1 MAIGKFKSNQWRRRP
16 MTIDKKLLDELLKTY
31 KKPEDLL
38 GDKGL
43 FKELQKALL
52 ERVLEG
58 EITHHL
64 GYEKHDPVGRNSGN
78 SRNGRGEKTLKGEYG
93 EMEIKVPRDRNGE
106 FEPQLIKKRQTRFEG
121 FDGKII
127 TLYAR
132 GLSTRDI
139 QAQLKDLYGVEVSP
153 DLISTVTNEIIKEVT
168 EWQSRPLDP
177 LYPILYLDGIVV
189 KVRDEGHVRNKTVYL
204 ALGVNLDGQKEL
216 LSMWIEQTEGAKFW
230 LRVVTELQNRGV
242 QDILITCV
250 DGLKGFE
257 DAIHSVFPETQVQL
271 CIVHMIRNS
280 LKYVSYKHRKELAT
294 DLKLIYRAAN
304 KDEARVHLDEF
315 MKTWDSKY
323 PLIGRLWERNWELV
337 IPFLAYPDYI
347 RKAIYTTNAIESLN
361 RSLRKV
367 LKTKGSFPNDEAVMK
382 ILYLAL
388 RNIAKK
394 WTMPIKD
401 WGLALNQFGII
412 FGERLERHLHT

>member
-1 MAIGKFKSNQWRRRP
+1 
-16 MTIDKKLLDELLKTY
+16 MTIDKKIIDELLKNY

-58 EITHHL
+58 EMTHHL
-64 GYEKHDPVGRNSGN
+64 GYKKSEVKGRNSGN
-78 SRNGRGEKTLKGEYG
+78 SRNGTSGKRLKGEYG
-93 EMEIKVPRDRNGE
+93 EMDIKVPRDRNGD
-106 FEPQLIKKRQTRFEG
+106 FDPQFIKKRQTRFDG
-121 FDGKII
+121 FDDKII
-127 TLYAR
+127 SLYAR
-132 GLSTRDI
+132 GLSVRDI
-139 QAQLKDLYGVEVSP
+139 QAQLEDLYRVEISP
-153 DLISTVTNEIIKEVT
+153 DLISTVTSEVIQEVT
-168 EWQSRPLDP
+168 EWQNRSLDP
-177 LYPILYLDGIVV
+177 LYPIMYLDGIVV
-189 KVRDEGHVRNKTVYL
+189 KVRDEGHIRNKTVYL
-204 ALGVNLDGQKEL
+204 VLAVNLEGQKEL
-216 LSMWIEQTEGAKFW
+216 LGMWIEQTEGAKFW

-242 QDILITCV
+242 QDVFIASV

-280 LKYVSYKHRKELAT
+280 LKYVSYKERKKVAG
-294 DLKLIYRAAN
+294 DLKRIYQATN
-304 KDEARVHLDEF
+304 KDEARINLDEF
-315 MKTWDSKY
+315 KNKWDSKY
-323 PLIGRLWERNWELV
+323 PLIGKLWGRNWEQIV
-337 IPFLAYPDYI
+337 PFLAYPDYI

-361 RSLRKV
+361 RSLRKI

-382 ILYLAL
+382 TMYLAL
-388 RNIAKK
+388 RNIARK

-412 FGERLERHLHT
+412 FGERLERHLHS

>member
-1 MAIGKFKSNQWRRRP
+1 
-16 MTIDKKLLDELLKTY
+16 MTIDKKIIDELLKTY
-31 KKPEDLL
+31 QNPEDLL
-38 GDKGL
+38 GEKGL

-52 ERVLEG
+52 EAVLEG
-58 EITHHL
+58 EMTYHL
-64 GYEKHDPVGRNSGN
+64 GYEKHDPKGNNSGN
-78 SRNGRGEKTLKGEYG
+78 SRNGSGKKTLKGEYG
-93 EMEIKVPRDRNGE
+93 EMGIKVPRDRNGD
-106 FEPQLIKKRQTRFEG
+106 FEPQFIKKRQTRFEG
-121 FDGKII
+121 FDAKII
-127 TLYAR
+127 ALYAR

-168 EWQSRPLDP
+168 EWQNRPLDP
-177 LYPILYLDGIVV
+177 LYPILYLDGVVV
-189 KVRDEGHVRNKTVYL
+189 KVRDEGHIRNKTVYL
-204 ALGVNLDGQKEL
+204 ALGVNLEGQKEL
-216 LSMWIEQTEGAKFW
+216 LGMWIEQTEGAKFW
-230 LRVVTELQNRGV
+230 LRVITELQNRGV
-242 QDILITCV
+242 QDILIACV

-271 CIVHMIRNS
+271 CIVHIIRNS
-280 LKYVSYKHRKELAT
+280 LKYVSYKDRKELAA
-294 DLKLIYRAAN
+294 DLKHIYRSAN
-304 KDEARVHLDEF
+304 KDEARTHLDEF
-315 MKTWDSKY
+315 KEKWDSRY

-412 FGERLERHLHT
+412 FGERLESHLHS